1 MGASNLF
8 LTRKKAFTL
17 RTKAVSTAYT
27 VKVGGSADNHIKD
40 RVITVTDPE
49 ENFRVTIPNGAYRG
63 QQLLI
68 TFLSDANGVTVDAYK
83 SKPGAGI
90 DLTAAGD
97 FVSLE
102 WVNDTVGWIVLAFQ
116 TT

>member
-1 MGASNLF
+1 MSSSNLF

-17 RTKAVSTAYT
+17 RTKAVNVAYT
-27 VKVGGSADNHIKD
+27 VKVGGSAYNHIKD
-40 RVITVTDPE
+40 RVITVTDPV
-49 ENFRVTIPNGAYRG
+49 ENFRITIPNGVYEG

-68 TFLSDANGVTVDAYK
+68 TFLSDANDKTVDAYK
-83 SKPGAGI
+83 STPGAGV

-102 WVNDTVGWIVLAFQ
+102 WVNGTVGWILLAYQ
-116 TT
+116 ST

>member
-17 RTKAVSTAYT
+17 RTKAVSTTYT

-40 RVITVTDPE
+40 RVITITDPLA
-49 ENFRVTIPNGAYRG
+49 NFTITIPDGVYEG

-68 TFLSDANGVTVDAYK
+68 TFLSEDTDVTVIAYK
-83 SKPGAGI
+83 GTPGAGV

-102 WVNDTVGWIVLAFQ
+102 WVNGTVGWILLAYQ
-116 TT
+116 ST